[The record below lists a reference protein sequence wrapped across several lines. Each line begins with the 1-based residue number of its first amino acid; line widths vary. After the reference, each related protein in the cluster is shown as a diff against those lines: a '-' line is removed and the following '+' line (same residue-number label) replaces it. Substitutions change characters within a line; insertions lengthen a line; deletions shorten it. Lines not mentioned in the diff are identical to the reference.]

1 MHYRFTR
8 RYIYTQTVLRLYNMT
23 VSETKTPGWLRA
35 AQIGLGIIALIISI
49 YILAYPVLTFVTIV
63 LLLGVILFVVG
74 IERIIQGIA
83 APGKSRWGTVGLGI
97 LVLIISIIVMA
108 APGVVGVFL
117 IILLAIGLLIDG
129 IARVY
134 HGATDKTSKRWSRV
148 FSIVAGAI
156 EIGLSIMIMASPVIG
171 VELVS
176 FLIAIAL
183 IIVGIQI
190 IAAGVAGRRLRI
202 GA

>member
-1 MHYRFTR
+1 
-8 RYIYTQTVLRLYNMT
+8 MT
-23 VSETKTPGWLRA
+23 VSETKSPGWLRA

-49 YILAYPVLTFVTIV
+49 YILVYPLMTFVTLV

-74 IERIIQGIA
+74 IERIIQGIV
-83 APGKSRWGTVGLGI
+83 APGKSRWGTIGLGI

-108 APGVVGVFL
+108 VPGIVGAFL
-117 IILLAIGLLIDG
+117 IILLAIGLLFDG

-134 HGATDKTSKRWSRV
+134 HGATDKTTSRWSRI
-148 FSIVAGAI
+148 FSIAAGVI
-156 EIGLSIMIMASPVIG
+156 EIGLSLMIMAAPVIG
-171 VELVS
+171 AELVS

-183 IIVGIQI
+183 LIVGIQI
-190 IAAGVAGRRLRI
+190 IAAGVGGRRLRI